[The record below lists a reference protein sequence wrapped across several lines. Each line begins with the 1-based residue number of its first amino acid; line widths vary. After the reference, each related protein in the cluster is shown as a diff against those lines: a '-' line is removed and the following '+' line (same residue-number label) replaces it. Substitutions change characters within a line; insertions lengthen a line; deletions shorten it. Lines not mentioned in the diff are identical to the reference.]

1 MKHILSPEKE
11 IHLKKGVLIFHI
23 HYRYPVYSILCI
35 PVQQLLNNIHRLDR
49 LAVLYL
55 IGQRSRFSVYTH
67 SFFYFVPSFSPIH
80 PFL

>member
-11 IHLKKGVLIFHI
+11 IHLKKGFLFFISTTVILFTQFFS
-23 HYRYPVYSILCI
+23 YLYNSYLTTSIDWIGWL
-35 PVQQLLNNIHRLDR
+35 
-49 LAVLYL
+49 LYL

-67 SFFYFVPSFSPIH
+67 SFFYFVPSFSPIY